1 MANKKTFDYSKWD
14 KIELSDDESDLH
26 PNIDK
31 DSWFRLKHRT
41 RLERE
46 EKEDRE
52 VKELESKNV
61 QDNNRLK
68 LIESKLNRFKSGQL
82 GEDAEFEDFDAL
94 EVEIDELK
102 TAIRGRLDR
111 IEEIREKRK
120 WNIDNICKTKE
131 EKTIVNS
138 AQSSSLAAKD
148 IPIPPPSNGSDP
160 TTIKPPTA
168 TESSTTATKSIPTV
182 NKIESNIT
190 PKVSPSVTV
199 PTTPPQLSK
208 GSEPSTAYSKE
219 RLSVMTYNDYVL
231 KHEQILETYSEIADM
246 EATKEYLFKHC
257 DVLLHE
263 HSQSYML
270 LSSLEDEMNGKKKRM
285 RLVCRQ
291 SQILSHIQELGVSM
305 KRDPR
310 DVVLPFFKRIEEK
323 AYLTG
328 FLGAVDDFIRKIQ
341 ARAVEKRKEMD
352 AERLKEQAD
361 SGALDPYE
369 VLQSLP
375 TALKE
380 AFESQD
386 IQKLQDVLANMD
398 PKEAK
403 QCMKKCVD
411 SGLWVPKDSSVFED
425 EDGEEVEG
433 EEEEGDEVVE
443 N

>member
-1 MANKKTFDYSKWD
+1 LYCC
-14 KIELSDDESDLH
+14 
-26 PNIDK
+26 
-31 DSWFRLKHRT
+31 
-41 RLERE
+41 
-46 EKEDRE
+46 
-52 VKELESKNV
+52 LESKNV

-82 GEDAEFEDFDAL
+82 GDDAEFEDFDAL

-102 TAIRGRLDR
+102 HAIRERLDR

-138 AQSSSLAAKD
+138 AQSTSLAAKD
-148 IPIPPPSNGSDP
+148 IPIPPTNGSDQN
-160 TTIKPPTA
+160 IKPPAA
-168 TESSTTATKSIPTV
+168 TTEVKSITPTS
-182 NKIESNIT
+182 KPETNISKKT
-190 PKVSPSVTV
+190 SSLTSVAA
-199 PTTPPQLSK
+199 PIAPQALSK
-208 GSEPSTAYSKE
+208 GSEPSAAFSRE
-219 RLSVMTYNDYVL
+219 RLAVMTYNDYVL
-231 KHEQILETYSEIADM
+231 EHERILETYSEIADM

-352 AERLKEQAD
+352 AERLKEKAD
-361 SGALDPYE
+361 SG
-369 VLQSLP
+369 VTCFSLF
-375 TALKE
+375 TQ
-380 AFESQD
+380 FFSD
-386 IQKLQDVLANMD
+386 
-398 PKEAK
+398 
-403 QCMKKCVD
+403 
-411 SGLWVPKDSSVFED
+411 
-425 EDGEEVEG
+425 
-433 EEEEGDEVVE
+433 
-443 N
+443 